1 MENERK
7 SNGKKKAF
15 LILLLVLLLGVT
27 VGFAT
32 LGSTLQING
41 TSTIKSSTWNIGGDD
56 TNPIE
61 CPSGEVCTIN
71 PQNPGSLTPDD
82 GEVTPENPNPNGAII
97 WMDGNTV
104 YFKHLLSVPGDVFT
118 FNVTYTNNGTV
129 DAKVASVNKSQ
140 LNSTAQQ
147 YLTYT
152 ATYSNGN
159 EVTVGDILA
168 AGASVAFKVTV
179 AYKSTV
185 TELPDAETIALIN
198 ETANGK
204 TGATSSFTVEYEQ
217 A

>member
-1 MENERK
+1 M
-7 SNGKKKAF
+7 
-15 LILLLVLLLGVT
+15 LGVT

-168 AGASVAFKVTV
+168 AGASVTFKVTV

>member
-168 AGASVAFKVTV
+168 AGASVTFKVTV